1 MVGGLL
7 GEMEAVGLG
16 QSERSQ
22 GDSHWQEGKTANR
35 SRSRIKINLRTGPSY
50 QSFEFP
56 LIATYNR
63 IVNEF
68 AVVVDSVADLPEELV
83 EQFGLTLV
91 PFPVVFGGKSFLD
104 KIDLSPKKFFQ
115 FLRSDSTV
123 PSTSAPPPGTYLEI
137 FRRLLV
143 HGKSILA
150 CTVAARQSAAYQSAT
165 IAKSMVPEGE
175 IEIIDSK
182 SVSMGLGF
190 VAIEAANAVRE
201 RNLKEEILGRVQ
213 RVVSRIQIL
222 AMLPDLKY
230 AERNG
235 RISSA
240 VARVVNFLNIKP
252 IIRIRQGVI
261 ELASKASSYRTAMEK
276 MIHKIRSV
284 VGEQRCRLSV
294 IHADVEEE
302 ALALRTRLMREF
314 AFVEDIPISEVGPA
328 LGSHSGPG
336 AIAVAF
342 YPIES

>member
-1 MVGGLL
+1 MGGNQARL
-7 GEMEAVGLG
+7 
-16 QSERSQ
+16 SS
-22 GDSHWQEGKTANR
+22 SCK
-35 SRSRIKINLRTGPSY
+35 
-50 QSFEFP
+50 SFEFP
-56 LIATYNR
+56 HRATYNR
-63 IVNEF
+63 AVNEF
-68 AVVVDSVADLPEELV
+68 AIVVDSVADLPEELV
-83 EQFGLTLV
+83 ERFGLTLI
-91 PFPVVFGGKSFLD
+91 PFPVMFGGKSFLD

-115 FLRSDSTV
+115 FLRSDSMV
-123 PSTSAPPPGTYLEI
+123 PSTSAPPPGTYLEA

-143 HGKSILA
+143 LGKSVLA
-150 CTVAARQSAAYQSAT
+150 FTVTARQSAAYQSAM
-165 IAKSMVPEGE
+165 IAKSLVPEGE

-201 RNLKEEILGRVQ
+201 KNLKEEILSRVQ
-213 RVVSRIQIL
+213 RVVNRIQIL

-240 VARVVNFLNIKP
+240 VARVVSFLNIKP
-252 IIRIRQGVI
+252 IVRIRQGVI
-261 ELASKASSYRTAMEK
+261 ELASKASNYRTAMEK
-276 MIHKIRSV
+276 MIQKIRSV

-302 ALALRTRLMREF
+302 ALALRARLVREF
-314 AFVEDIPISEVGPA
+314 FVMEDIPISEVGPA